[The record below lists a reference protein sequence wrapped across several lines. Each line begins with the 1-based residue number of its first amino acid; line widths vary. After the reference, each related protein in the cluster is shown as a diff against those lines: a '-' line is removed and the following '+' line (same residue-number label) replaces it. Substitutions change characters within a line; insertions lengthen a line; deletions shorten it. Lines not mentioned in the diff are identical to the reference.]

1 MRVTNNMIT
10 GNTKYNI
17 NANKVLVDKYNTQ
30 MTTHKKINKASDNPV
45 IAIRSLRMQTNLSH
59 LTQYLDNN
67 IEDANSWIDI
77 TETALT
83 NMKDLLTRIRTQCVN
98 GSADLKE
105 AKDRDTILKEL
116 QALQEQVYTEGNADY
131 AGRTVFT
138 GYRTNCQFTF
148 KDDEQDTK
156 YEITETFTYEDL
168 KEQRYYYGVTE
179 VPVDTTAGD
188 CTTEIGTQAYN
199 RLRLAYDKIDDLIPD
214 STPTNIGTI
223 VEPAPGG
230 VKHYPTQADWEADNG
245 GATPVLKV
253 GEKVYIDDTKTL
265 YQGVGSTSITVDTK
279 THTDSTGAA
288 KYPEKPTVTVYATEQ
303 DWIYARTNLDN
314 TVSEL
319 GDQDVVLIKDT
330 GELIFGKE
338 IGLQYARDKVS
349 FKVEYAKT
357 GFAKNEPRPEYY
369 FDCKMHTLDMAKGE
383 MVEYTKQEQK
393 IYYAISAGITLP
405 VNTEACEVFGTD
417 IGRDVSEMIDI
428 VSAAINANDK
438 VTKIKQLME
447 REQFSSE
454 EDQKVLQ
461 TYLDAAKKEADY
473 ANDHMQ
479 KTFSQYITNFDNYF
493 EKVNIGITNLGSLQ
507 NRLDMTQNRVENQK
521 TTVELLKSNNEDR
534 DISDIIID
542 YYAAYNAYTAS
553 LTAASKVGQQ
563 TLLNYL

>member
-83 NMKDLLTRIRTQCVN
+83 NMKDLLTRIRTQCVT

-148 KDDEQDTK
+148 KDDEQDTT

-168 KEQRYYYGVTE
+168 KEQRYYYGTAE
-179 VPVDTTAGD
+179 VPVDTGAGD
-188 CTTEIGTQAYN
+188 CQTEIGTDAYC
-199 RLRLAYDKIDDLIPD
+199 RLRLAYDKVGNLTDANYQNANSITL
-214 STPTNIGTI
+214 
-223 VEPAPGG
+223 
-230 VKHYPTQADWEADNG
+230 KRMDNT
-245 GATPVLKV
+245 ATPPTEIKW
-253 GEKVYIDDTKTL
+253 TKT
-265 YQGVGSTSITVDTK
+265 VK
-279 THTDSTGAA
+279 TYASREEWIKQTGKTDVE
-288 KYPEKPTVTVYATEQ
+288 EK
-303 DWIYARTNLDN
+303 
-314 TVSEL
+314 
-319 GDQDVVLIKDT
+319 DVVFIQDT
-330 GELIFGKE
+330 GELIFGETTANYLAQNKATIE
-338 IGLQYARDKVS
+338 VHYN
-349 FKVEYAKT
+349 KT

-369 FDCKMHTLDMAKGE
+369 FDCTMKTPDMKE
-383 MVEYTKQEQK
+383 KVVYTKQEQK

-438 VTKIKQLME
+438 VTKINQLME

>member
-83 NMKDLLTRIRTQCVN
+83 NMKDLLTRIRTQCVT

-179 VPVDTTAGD
+179 VPVDAQTS
-188 CTTEIGTQAYN
+188 CTTEIGTDAYC
-199 RLRLAYDKIDDLIPD
+199 RLRMAYDKLDGPEDPNDPTTSQIEVKINGQDVRNVTTI
-214 STPTNIGTI
+214 TPLGGKYKEYANQEEWIAENIANNDRGT
-223 VEPAPGG
+223 
-230 VKHYPTQADWEADNG
+230 K
-245 GATPVLKV
+245 
-253 GEKVYIDDTKTL
+253 
-265 YQGVGSTSITVDTK
+265 
-279 THTDSTGAA
+279 
-288 KYPEKPTVTVYATEQ
+288 
-303 DWIYARTNLDN
+303 
-314 TVSEL
+314 L
-319 GDQDVVLIKDT
+319 GDYDIIFLRDS
-330 GELIFGKE
+330 GEMVFGKE
-338 IGLQYARDKVS
+338 IANTLAKEKATFEVN
-349 FKVEYAKT
+349 YAKT

-369 FDCKMHTLDMAKGE
+369 FDCTMKTPDMDE
-383 MVEYTKQEQK
+383 PVVYTKQEQK

-438 VTKIKQLME
+438 VTKINQLME